1 MRFNKKPKEKD
12 KMYVIRKYIK
22 APNLKQAIKMEPKTD
37 IHDAWI
43 DNDWREHHLADA
55 IGFTMEVE
63 DEGDDD

>member
-1 MRFNKKPKEKD
+1 MRFSKKPKEKD

-22 APNLKQAIKMEPKTD
+22 APNLKQAIKLEPKTD

-43 DNDWREHHLADA
+43 DNDWREEHLADA

-63 DEGDDD
+63 DDDDE